1 LIQNQSLKEIV
12 YDRNFLL
19 GFIFLS
25 GLLVRYSF
33 HNFGLPFTHDDF
45 GYFVFALDI
54 SILDNFP
61 NYLISSIGW
70 PLFTSLFFQII
81 SFENLF
87 SYMILQEHLSLWL
100 SALTVI
106 PVYFL
111 SKKFLP
117 KKFAF
122 FASFLFVIEPRLVLN
137 SVEGLTEPFFLILFT
152 SALALVLSKSIKFS
166 YIAFSLATFSTIVR
180 PEGLIIILLI
190 SILFFYNHKSQ
201 KINFI
206 KFLPNIVIIF
216 AILSPI
222 MIYQMDIYGEE
233 LFFSRIL
240 EGTSHLIT
248 GTGEAED
255 IVDDKL
261 VPYKFDVDVVYGLIN
276 FFKYTL
282 WILLPLFFL
291 VPLGLFSILKKWNY
305 ETLVIFTSLTIISLP
320 VLYVYSNFIESVR
333 FLLIFYPLFSILST
347 IGIVFVFSKLGF
359 NTKFVIM
366 VALIFLI
373 ISLVF
378 VSIKQENYEHEFEAY
393 GVADFI
399 IQNTSGI
406 NSLSSSYTK
415 YIDPLEF
422 NEKWKNDYT
431 VPSIDPF
438 KRQKNIQIINISNF
452 ESLNSFISES
462 ESKGLTHLVLDSN
475 PNLNLKLKDIF
486 NEQDVPNYLM
496 KIYDSKEFE
505 YSYHVKIFY
514 IDYEILE

>member
-1 LIQNQSLKEIV
+1 MIQNQSLKEIV

-233 LFFSRIL
+233 LFFSIL
-240 EGTSHLIT
+240 ETEEGW
-248 GTGEAED
+248 A
-255 IVDDKL
+255 
-261 VPYKFDVDVVYGLIN
+261 
-276 FFKYTL
+276 
-282 WILLPLFFL
+282 
-291 VPLGLFSILKKWNY
+291 
-305 ETLVIFTSLTIISLP
+305 
-320 VLYVYSNFIESVR
+320 
-333 FLLIFYPLFSILST
+333 
-347 IGIVFVFSKLGF
+347 
-359 NTKFVIM
+359 
-366 VALIFLI
+366 
-373 ISLVF
+373 
-378 VSIKQENYEHEFEAY
+378 FEAQF
-393 GVADFI
+393 DLLF
-399 IQNTSGI
+399 
-406 NSLSSSYTK
+406 
-415 YIDPLEF
+415 
-422 NEKWKNDYT
+422 
-431 VPSIDPF
+431 
-438 KRQKNIQIINISNF
+438 
-452 ESLNSFISES
+452 
-462 ESKGLTHLVLDSN
+462 
-475 PNLNLKLKDIF
+475 
-486 NEQDVPNYLM
+486 
-496 KIYDSKEFE
+496 
-505 YSYHVKIFY
+505 
-514 IDYEILE
+514 